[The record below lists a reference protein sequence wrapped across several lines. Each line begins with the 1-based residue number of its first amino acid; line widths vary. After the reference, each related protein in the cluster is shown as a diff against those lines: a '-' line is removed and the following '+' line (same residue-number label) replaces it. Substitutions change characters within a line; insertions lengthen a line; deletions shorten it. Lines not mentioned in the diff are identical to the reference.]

1 MSFVFSGVQVASF
14 AAAAFCTLVLP
25 VVLLIV
31 LAVMKKIRLA
41 PLALGFVSFSS
52 ARWCCA
58 SPFCSCSAP
67 PAR

>member
-1 MSFVFSGVQVASF
+1 MSFIFSGVQVASF

-41 PLALGFVSFSS
+41 PLVTMSFMGIPPSS
-52 ARWCCA
+52 VVGAA
-58 SPFCSCSAP
+58 
-67 PAR
+67 

>member
-31 LAVMKKIRLA
+31 LVQIFQSVGTRLSVKSDKR
-41 PLALGFVSFSS
+41 LKGK
-52 ARWCCA
+52 
-58 SPFCSCSAP
+58 
-67 PAR
+67 